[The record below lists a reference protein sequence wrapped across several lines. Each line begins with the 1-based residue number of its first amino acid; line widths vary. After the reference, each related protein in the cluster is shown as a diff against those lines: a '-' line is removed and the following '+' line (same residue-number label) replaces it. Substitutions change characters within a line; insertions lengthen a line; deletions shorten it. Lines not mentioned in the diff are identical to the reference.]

1 MSVDGNKVL
10 ERSISYSS
18 TGGSETYTMAR
29 SVYEVVNWKGDK
41 STNVKVNVRYGQL
54 GHKNVHLDF
63 IRLQMKRELQPY
75 GACTFSVAWLR

>member
-29 SVYEVVNWKGDK
+29 SVYEVVDWKGDK
-41 STNVKVNVRYGQL
+41 STNVKSKCKIRTVR
-54 GHKNVHLDF
+54 
-63 IRLQMKRELQPY
+63 
-75 GACTFSVAWLR
+75 T